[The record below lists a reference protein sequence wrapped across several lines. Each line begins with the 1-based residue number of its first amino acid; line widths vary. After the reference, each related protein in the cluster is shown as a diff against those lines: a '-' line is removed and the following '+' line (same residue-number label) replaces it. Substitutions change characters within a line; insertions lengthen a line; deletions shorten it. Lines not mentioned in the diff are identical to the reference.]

1 MKNRNNCS
9 LNESLKIDNCQQL
22 PNDKHLK
29 INWETYEVHFGH
41 WNIGT
46 LKKLIVINNNGDEQI
61 IELSKPIY

>member
-1 MKNRNNCS
+1 MSKEKTCTI
-9 LNESLKIDNCQQL
+9 NENVNIYNCQQL

-46 LKKLIVINNNGDEQI
+46 LKKLIVVNAKNDEQI
-61 IELSKPIY
+61 IELSKPNK